1 MQQAS
6 KLLHSEPSYDD
17 LAGPETERPGL
28 SQNHRTSSFE
38 RPPSTTKDKLPE
50 RLEAVEKKVNR
61 IVQLE
66 SDLQRQCL
74 LNDAPR
80 VTVSD
85 QRAQMLVELQALQA
99 EINTLSSLISVS
111 VKPSNPDLSTLP
123 DNEFLG
129 RWRQLRDRVA
139 TLRQNMQTS
148 PSHSSLFLARLKQ
161 LNNWVAHQDAAFRA
175 TVCPLTGNLLFIL
188 NLRDMVL
195 TLMKENEAHR
205 DQIEDALQQGRL
217 HYGDGDDDEERPDA
231 NITGDCEFDS
241 DGSELGQRPVGTRTD
256 SSPGIDE
263 QSRRVVRRIRRYL
276 YHLKKRWFNL
286 NASMLEYRQKLES
299 VSERLS
305 NFQSLFN
312 DAVDQVRN
320 AHAVTLRWMPV
331 DCLPIERLG
340 SELEQAQSFYEASE
354 PLVVLLNNLDR
365 QIAQFHESR
374 VTIDPTVLT
383 QQAALRNDFE
393 HIRLQT
399 ETRIRTVDQAL
410 ASTQLMERAQSS
422 QAQPLLTTL
431 PPQTAPIR
439 HPSHRLSNVAGQF
452 SRPELAETNRSV
464 NQPTLHLQTQ
474 SPSTPQQR
482 QEQQTPVPLM
492 DSVSPPWER
501 CVHPSGT
508 QVPYYKNH
516 STQDTHWDHPILY
529 ELLQSMKQ
537 LNEVRFAEYRTALK
551 LRKLQKTLCLDA
563 LSISILAENLKH
575 IGHSQP
581 LEGPNMDPFDR
592 MINVPQMIDCLI
604 QLFNRSN
611 TIYGQDSRSG
621 QGDGRNGLD
630 MSDSS
635 KKSQKCS
642 TLPPGTKPLNVDD
655 FHHQRNSPIK
665 CGKGF
670 RRHSST
676 TRVPH
681 MLAESGDLNAR
692 RRLPTPSKSGVTSS
706 PSLSFG
712 NRSSSLPESVA
723 ITATSPV
730 HQSTSSRGRRSST
743 KVKRRFLIGPA
754 KHPVNVCVDLTLN
767 WLLNVYDRMRQGHI
781 RVLSFKV
788 ALTILA
794 VANLDEK
801 YRYLF
806 SLIADSN
813 GCVTEQRLSALLYEC
828 TLIPQNLGEGGWIGK
843 EDFTTT
849 VKLCFSQ
856 VGVYFLVHIMC

>member
-1 MQQAS
+1 M
-6 KLLHSEPSYDD
+6 
-17 LAGPETERPGL
+17 RPTPVCYRSGTL
-28 SQNHRTSSFE
+28 TFNFH
-38 RPPSTTKDKLPE
+38 
-50 RLEAVEKKVNR
+50 
-61 IVQLE
+61 
-66 SDLQRQCL
+66 
-74 LNDAPR
+74 
-80 VTVSD
+80 
-85 QRAQMLVELQALQA
+85 
-99 EINTLSSLISVS
+99 LSS
-111 VKPSNPDLSTLP
+111 
-123 DNEFLG
+123 
-129 RWRQLRDRVA
+129 
-139 TLRQNMQTS
+139 
-148 PSHSSLFLARLKQ
+148 
-161 LNNWVAHQDAAFRA
+161 
-175 TVCPLTGNLLFIL
+175 
-188 NLRDMVL
+188 
-195 TLMKENEAHR
+195 
-205 DQIEDALQQGRL
+205 
-217 HYGDGDDDEERPDA
+217 
-231 NITGDCEFDS
+231 
-241 DGSELGQRPVGTRTD
+241 
-256 SSPGIDE
+256 
-263 QSRRVVRRIRRYL
+263 
-276 YHLKKRWFNL
+276 
-286 NASMLEYRQKLES
+286 
-299 VSERLS
+299 RLS
-305 NFQSLFN
+305 
-312 DAVDQVRN
+312 
-320 AHAVTLRWMPV
+320 
-331 DCLPIERLG
+331 
-340 SELEQAQSFYEASE
+340 
-354 PLVVLLNNLDR
+354 
-365 QIAQFHESR
+365 
-374 VTIDPTVLT
+374 
-383 QQAALRNDFE
+383 
-393 HIRLQT
+393 
-399 ETRIRTVDQAL
+399 
-410 ASTQLMERAQSS
+410 
-422 QAQPLLTTL
+422 
-431 PPQTAPIR
+431 
-439 HPSHRLSNVAGQF
+439 
-452 SRPELAETNRSV
+452 
-464 NQPTLHLQTQ
+464 
-474 SPSTPQQR
+474 
-482 QEQQTPVPLM
+482 

-611 TIYGQDSRSG
+611 AIYGRDSRSG
-621 QGDGRNGLD
+621 QEDGRNGLD
-630 MSDSS
+630 MIDSS

-676 TRVPH
+676 TRVSH
-681 MLAESGDLNAR
+681 MLAESGDLNIR

-730 HQSTSSRGRRSST
+730 HQSTNSRGRRSST

-781 RVLSFKV
+781 RALSFKV

-806 SLIADSN
+806 SLIGDSN

-843 EDFTTT
+843 EDFTTM
-849 VKLCFSQ
+849 VKLCFGQ
-856 VGVYFLVHIMC
+856 VSV